1 MKIRQAISSD
11 NLILSSLCVDVQTL
25 HAKYHPEI
33 FKMPQNE
40 DFAASFF
47 NETLADPTISIFL
60 AEEDEQALGYVHCK
74 LLERMEGPF
83 TFALRYFLVDQ
94 ISVRPIAQGKGVG
107 KALLQRVE
115 ILAKELNIHR
125 IQLDSWGFN
134 LDAHA
139 FFQKVGFEK
148 FTHRFWKN
156 L

>member
-1 MKIRQAISSD
+1 MKIRQASVTDS
-11 NLILSSLCVDVQTL
+11 LLLSYLCMDVQTL
-25 HAKYHPEI
+25 HAKYHPDI

-40 DFAASFF
+40 DFAVSFF

-60 AEEDEQALGYVHCK
+60 AEEDEQALGYVLCK
-74 LLERMEGPF
+74 LLERIDGPF
-83 TFALRYFLVDQ
+83 TFALRYLLVDQ

-115 ILAKELNIHR
+115 ILARELNIHR

-134 LDAHA
+134 LDAHT

>member
-1 MKIRQAISSD
+1 MKIRQASVTDS
-11 NLILSSLCVDVQTL
+11 LLLSSLCVDVQTL
-25 HAKYHPEI
+25 HAKYHPNI
-33 FKMPQNE
+33 FKMPQEE

-60 AEEDEQALGYVHCK
+60 AEKDEQALGYVLCK
-74 LLERMEGPF
+74 LLERIDGPF
-83 TFALRYFLVDQ
+83 TFALRYLLVDQ
-94 ISVRPIAQGKGVG
+94 ISVRPIAQGKGIG

-115 ILAKELNIHR
+115 MLARELNIHR

-134 LDAHA
+134 LDAHM

>member
-1 MKIRQAISSD
+1 MKIRQAINSD
-11 NLILSSLCVDVQTL
+11 NLVLSSLCVDVQML
-25 HAKYHPEI
+25 HAKYHPDI

-40 DFAASFF
+40 GFAVSFF
-47 NETLADPTISIFL
+47 NETLADTTISIFL
-60 AEEDEQALGYVHCK
+60 AEEDEQALGYVLCK

-83 TFALRYFLVDQ
+83 TFALRYLLVDQ
-94 ISVRPIAQGKGVG
+94 ISVRPVAQGKGVG

-115 ILAKELNIHR
+115 MLARELNIHR

-134 LDAHA
+134 LDAHT